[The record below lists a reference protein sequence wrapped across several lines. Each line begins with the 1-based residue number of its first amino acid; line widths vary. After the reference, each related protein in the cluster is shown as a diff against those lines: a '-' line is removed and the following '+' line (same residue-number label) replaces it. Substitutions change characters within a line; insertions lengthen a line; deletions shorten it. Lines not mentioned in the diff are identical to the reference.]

1 MELIQDIAKT
11 TMKESQSWLLEHNP
25 KHLVKQV
32 KKISRDFSF
41 PEVPKFEL
49 PDINFDF
56 DLNCESFEPAK
67 EFTKKIMVESRVGRG
82 IKVPLR

>member
-32 KKISRDFSF
+32 KKISKDFSF
-41 PEVPKFEL
+41 PEVKL
-49 PDINFDF
+49 PEINFDF